1 MRRDIIIATLL
12 EKLDGLYLTSND
24 AFTIIRQG
32 LVVRKLF
39 ANNFQIFRDV
49 DLIDEIHQIW
59 EENNIEEQILYTNK
73 K

>member
-24 AFTIIRQG
+24 AFTIIQEELG
-32 LVVRKLF
+32 
-39 ANNFQIFRDV
+39 NNFQIFRDV